1 MRVRKRVKHGRIS
14 PFVLLTELPAQSI
27 ALRERLVV
35 KLMKRS
41 LGEIEV

>member
-1 MRVRKRVKHGRIS
+1 MRRRVRHGRIS
-14 PFVLLTELPAQSI
+14 LFVLLTELPVQSI

-35 KLMKRS
+35 KLMERS